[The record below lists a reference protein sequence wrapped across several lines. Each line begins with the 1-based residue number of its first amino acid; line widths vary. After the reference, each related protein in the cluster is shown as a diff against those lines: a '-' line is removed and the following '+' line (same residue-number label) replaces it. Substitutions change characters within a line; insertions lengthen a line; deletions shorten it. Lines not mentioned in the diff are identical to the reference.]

1 MEILF
6 TILVS
11 LVLLKGL
18 VGAIEGICYHRDIR
32 THLASRLPNWTPRA
46 SVILPCKGMEHDLDK
61 NVEALL
67 KQNYPSYELLLVT
80 ATAADP
86 ALPLLRQLAARF
98 PELHT
103 KIVTAG
109 ISQERGE
116 KVHNLIQA
124 ISNADPSSEVFV
136 FTDSDC
142 RPHRNWL
149 RDLVAPLQ
157 NEHIGVSTGY
167 RWYFPSRQN
176 FAGVLR
182 SVWNGSIATLLGNH
196 NRNFAWG
203 GSMAIR
209 RSAFERANVLEH
221 WKHTIS
227 DDYSMTQAMRKSK
240 FRVHYEPRCLIG
252 SYGQCG
258 WSELL
263 EWSTRQMIITK
274 IYSRKLWKLA
284 LVSQWTFVLV
294 WWWAVVRWAQA
305 VWHQFSPASMFNS
318 ANAGHLLRYSLM
330 VGFVFLLGAFRGL
343 YRIQTIKLIHPD
355 RRPDINRFWW
365 GYVLLFPLASTL
377 TAYNLFVSVFTS
389 ALEWR
394 GVRYE
399 LQSPIQ
405 VRVIRDDSRSLGFQK
420 SLP

>member
-6 TILVS
+6 TLLVS
-11 LVLLKGL
+11 LILLKGL
-18 VGAIEGICYHRDIR
+18 VGAIESIRYHRNIR
-32 THLASRLPNWTPRA
+32 THLASRLPDWTPRA
-46 SVILPCKGMEHDLDK
+46 SVILPCKGMEHDLEK
-61 NVEALL
+61 NVTALFQ
-67 KQNYPSYELLLVT
+67 QNYPSYELLLVT

-86 ALPLLRQLAARF
+86 SRPLFREVSSRF
-98 PELHT
+98 PALQT

-124 ISNADPSSEVFV
+124 ISNADPTSEVFV

-142 RPHRNWL
+142 RPHRDWL
-149 RDLVAPLQ
+149 RDLIAPLQ
-157 NEHIGVSTGY
+157 KEHIGVSTGY

-176 FAGVLR
+176 FASVLR

-196 NRNFAWG
+196 DHNFAWG

-209 RSAFERANVLEH
+209 RSTFERAKVLEH

-227 DDYSMTQAMRKSK
+227 DDYSMTQAMRDAK
-240 FRVHYEPRCLIG
+240 FAIHYEPRCLIG
-252 SYGQCG
+252 SYGRCS

-263 EWSTRQMIITK
+263 EWTTRQMIITK
-274 IYSRKLWKLA
+274 VYAHKLWRLA

-294 WWWAVVRWAQA
+294 WWWAVVRWVQA
-305 VWHQFSPASMFNS
+305 VWHQFGPSSMSNG
-318 ANAGHLLRYSLM
+318 AEAGRLLKYSLM
-330 VGFVFLLGAFRGL
+330 VGFIFLLGAFRGA
-343 YRIQTIKLIHPD
+343 YRMQTIKLIHLS
-355 RRPDINRFWW
+355 RKLDISRFWW

-377 TAYNLFVSVFTS
+377 TAYNLLVSAFTS
-389 ALEWR
+389 AVEWR

-399 LQSPIQ
+399 LQSPRQ
-405 VRVIRDDSRSLGFQK
+405 LRVIRNDR
-420 SLP
+420 